1 MINPIAREIIK
12 IFNVNKFIETGILEG
27 DTAKTVSSWF
37 NELSVPDYKI
47 YEIDIDKNSVDYVNS
62 WKQSNGNVEAICK
75 NSVEFLKES
84 VENGLFKDENDSWFI
99 YLDAHNG
106 SDKSVLQG
114 ELSYLQSLNKN
125 IIVSID
131 DWHVDDST
139 RKKLDWVSYDIYNL
153 NDIKNYIQD
162 KTDVIYD
169 TLKSNIHSKMSC
181 FIFYG
186 YKFQQLNNILKHL
199 PINPVMI

>member
-12 IFNVNKFIETGILEG
+12 IFNVNKFVETGILEG

-62 WKQSNGNVEAICK
+62 WKQSNGNVEAIYK
-75 NSVEFLKES
+75 NSVDFIKES
-84 VENGLFKDENDSWFI
+84 VENGLFDNENDSWFI

-106 SDKSVLQG
+106 SDKSVLRG
-114 ELSYLQSLNKN
+114 ELNYLQSLNKN

-139 RKKLDWVSYDIYNL
+139 RKQLDWTSYDIYSL
-153 NDIKNYIQD
+153 NDVREFIQD